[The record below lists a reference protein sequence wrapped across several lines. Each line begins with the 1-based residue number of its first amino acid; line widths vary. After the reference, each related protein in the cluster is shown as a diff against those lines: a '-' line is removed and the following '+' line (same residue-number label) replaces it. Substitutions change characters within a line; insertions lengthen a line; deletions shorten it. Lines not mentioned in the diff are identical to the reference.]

1 MHAVPGVYERE
12 RRGGA
17 EGYATQVSSSEE
29 FSFTLHARKQ
39 VVVWSNNLGPRSKEV
54 RWVVV
59 VAWSGFMFAHTC
71 GTIHAFV
78 ARAMSPATI
87 AMSSHTVKTMIPQ
100 HVAIV
105 VVWSLVLVLDLLVSG
120 ELQLFFFVSARASRF
135 KENITKSQNPPP
147 SRMEREYRSRVVPRE
162 FDACVT
168 PAPFFDFSIWKY
180 RSKRKKEAQPSTPC
194 AEQSR

>member
-1 MHAVPGVYERE
+1 MRSQGST
-12 RRGGA
+12 RGG
-17 EGYATQVSSSEE
+17 GGGCGGVRDSGQLFRRILV
-29 FSFTLHARKQ
+29 HP
-39 VVVWSNNLGPRSKEV
+39 PRSKAGGRLVKQPQTSVKRGEV
-54 RWVVV
+54 GVV
-59 VAWSGFMFAHTC
+59 VAWSGFMIAHTC

-105 VVWSLVLVLDLLVSG
+105 VVSSLVLVLDLLVSG
-120 ELQLFFFVSARASRF
+120 ELQLFFFVSAPCAEVQRR
-135 KENITKSQNPPP
+135 KKITKSNPPP
-147 SRMEREYRSRVVPRE
+147 SRMERVQITSCARD

-168 PAPFFDFSIWKY
+168 PFFDFSISKY

>member
-120 ELQLFFFVSARASRF
+120 ELQLFFCLRPCIEVQRKISQ
-135 KENITKSQNPPP
+135 NQNPPHHEW
-147 SRMEREYRSRVVPRE
+147 RERVQITSCARE
-162 FDACVT
+162 FACVT
-168 PAPFFDFSIWKY
+168 PFFDFSIWKY